1 MSWEAWFTLG
11 VVALMVAALARDLVA
26 PVLAVLGADVLLL
39 VTGVIDTEAA
49 LSGFANPAPITVAA
63 LYVIA
68 RAVEKTG
75 ALEPLLLRT
84 LGHRDRG
91 RLALARLLAPVAG
104 ASAFLNNTPI
114 VAMLAPQ
121 VADWAEKRGRSASAF
136 LMPLS
141 FATILGGTI
150 TVIGTSTNLV
160 VSGLLEGAGLAP
172 IGMFE
177 ITKIGLPVT
186 ILGLF
191 ALVLFAPVALPE
203 RRTARGRF
211 TDDFREFVFHATVA
225 PGGPLEGRTIEGA
238 GLRQLQGVFLVGIT
252 RHGEAIAAPAPSTV
266 LYGGDRLTFAGRVDL
281 VRDLQSMRGLVA
293 DGEEHAFDLK
303 RPGNTFFEAVVSG
316 ASGLVGKT
324 LKEVEFRSRYHA
336 AVLAIHRAGQRVHA
350 KLGSVPLKEG
360 DTLLLLADEGFARRW
375 RDRNDFLLVSHLGG
389 NPRPTSRQAIIVGL
403 VTLAIVVLAGMGV
416 VSILHAALLGVFA
429 LLATGVLTLG
439 EARSAVD
446 LDVIVVIAAAFG
458 IGAAIERSGLAA
470 LIGDGIVR
478 GFSGWGPIGVL
489 LAVTLATIALTE
501 VITNNAAAVLIFPIA
516 LAAAGEL
523 AVDPRPFAMAVA
535 VAASASFLTPIGYQT
550 NTMVYGPGGYRFG
563 DYARLGAPLTAI
575 VVATILLVVP
585 LAWPFSGG

>member
-1 MSWEAWFTLG
+1 M
-11 VVALMVAALARDLVA
+11 
-26 PVLAVLGADVLLL
+26 
-39 VTGVIDTEAA
+39 
-49 LSGFANPAPITVAA
+49 
-63 LYVIA
+63 
-68 RAVEKTG
+68 
-75 ALEPLLLRT
+75 
-84 LGHRDRG
+84 
-91 RLALARLLAPVAG
+91 
-104 ASAFLNNTPI
+104 
-114 VAMLAPQ
+114 
-121 VADWAEKRGRSASAF
+121 
-136 LMPLS
+136 
-141 FATILGGTI
+141 
-150 TVIGTSTNLV
+150 
-160 VSGLLEGAGLAP
+160 
-172 IGMFE
+172 
-177 ITKIGLPVT
+177 
-186 ILGLF
+186 
-191 ALVLFAPVALPE
+191 
-203 RRTARGRF
+203 
-211 TDDFREFVFHATVA
+211 
-225 PGGPLEGRTIEGA
+225 
-238 GLRQLQGVFLVGIT
+238 
-252 RHGEAIAAPAPSTV
+252 
-266 LYGGDRLTFAGRVDL
+266 
-281 VRDLQSMRGLVA
+281 
-293 DGEEHAFDLK
+293 
-303 RPGNTFFEAVVSG
+303 
-316 ASGLVGKT
+316 
-324 LKEVEFRSRYHA
+324 
-336 AVLAIHRAGQRVHA
+336 HA

-403 VTLAIVVLAGMGV
+403 VTLAVVVLAGMGV